1 MAGEKV
7 ASKLALVMASNVP
20 GMIEEAL
27 VNESRLLTKAAG
39 PIVVDVLAI
48 RLRGRKMIVNI

>member
-1 MAGEKV
+1 M
-7 ASKLALVMASNVP
+7 ASKLTLVMASNVP

-39 PIVVDVLAI
+39 PSAVDVLAI
-48 RLRGRKMIVNI
+48 RLRGRKMIVKI